1 MARVKGH
8 SMTAA
13 SRPVALITGAT
24 RGIGRAIASELART
38 HHVIIGGR
46 SRAAV
51 DAVVA
56 ELGDASGFV
65 ADLAE
70 LSSIADRAAMLP
82 ELDVLVHSAGLIGP
96 HEPIAEVNVD
106 DLLQVF
112 TVNVAAVHELT
123 RITLPGL
130 RARSGSV
137 ITINSGSGFT
147 SHPKSSV
154 YSASK
159 FALRAWSDALRD
171 EERAHGVRVTS
182 IHPGRVATDM
192 QQELRA
198 MEGGEYREDDYLT
211 PAAVAQAVRLAVET
225 PRGGNI
231 DELQIRPQ

>member
-1 MARVKGH
+1 
-8 SMTAA
+8 MTAA
-13 SRPVALITGAT
+13 SRPVALVTGAT

-38 HHVIIGGR
+38 HHIVVGGR

-56 ELGDASGFV
+56 ELGDATAFV

-70 LSSIADRAAMLP
+70 LSLIAELAVELP
-82 ELDVLVHSAGLIGP
+82 ELDVLVHSAGVIGP
-96 HEPIAEVNVD
+96 HAPIAESSAE
-106 DLLQVF
+106 DLLEVF

-123 RITLPGL
+123 RVTLQGL

-137 ITINSGSGFT
+137 ITMNSGSGFT
-147 SHPKSSV
+147 SHPNSSV

-159 FALRAWSDALRD
+159 FALRAWSDALRA

-198 MEGGEYREDDYLT
+198 MEGGEYCEDDYLT
-211 PAAVAQAVRLAVET
+211 PAAVAQAVRLAVDT

-231 DELQIRPQ
+231 DELQIRPH